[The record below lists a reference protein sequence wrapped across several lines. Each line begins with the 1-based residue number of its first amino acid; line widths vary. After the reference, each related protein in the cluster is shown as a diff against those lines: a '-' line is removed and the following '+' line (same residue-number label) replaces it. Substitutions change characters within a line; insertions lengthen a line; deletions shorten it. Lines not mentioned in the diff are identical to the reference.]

1 MRSARITAAGITVL
15 LAAGLVAGCTSAP
28 TEGATNTTTAPAVTI
43 SPDATS
49 TPDAQATPAPGETA
63 TTAPE
68 DTAPAAPQ
76 DFEVGQE
83 VTLDDRKAVEEAGL
97 AVYKDRKGNVTVW
110 DPSTNKMPK
119 QAVKDIQSA
128 GQTKAPKTNLA
139 VRDAVSEMRRAAAWT
154 NGLIPVAIT
163 HAATYAEDGSLLS
176 IDGWSYMTTGDILEY
191 GAIWPTYG
199 AALAGVKA
207 KIAASPNA
215 EKYTIIDL
223 G

>member
-15 LAAGLVAGCTSAP
+15 LTAGLVAGCTSAP
-28 TEGATNTTTAPAVTI
+28 TEGASTPAATPVVTSTPGASSTPDTTPAAGETTTA
-43 SPDATS
+43 
-49 TPDAQATPAPGETA
+49 
-63 TTAPE
+63 APE
-68 DTAPAAPQ
+68 DTTAPAAPQ

-119 QAVKDIQSA
+119 QAVKDIQSV
-128 GQTKAPKTNLA
+128 GQTKAPANSDSTVAA
-139 VRDAVSEMRRAAAWT
+139 VAEMRRAMSWT
-154 NGLIPVAIT
+154 GGLIPVAIIQN
-163 HAATYAEDGSLLS
+163 ARYDSDGSLLETN
-176 IDGWSYMTTGDILEY
+176 GWGYMTTGDILV
-191 GAIWPTYG
+191 ATDSWPSYD

>member
-15 LAAGLVAGCTSAP
+15 LTAGLVAGCTSAP
-28 TEGATNTTTAPAVTI
+28 TEGASTPAATPVASST
-43 SPDATS
+43 PDATS
-49 TPDAQATPAPGETA
+49 TPDTTPAPGETT

-83 VTLDDRKAVEEAGL
+83 VSIDDRKAVEEAGL

-119 QAVKDIQSA
+119 QAVKDIQSV
-128 GQTKAPKTNLA
+128 GQTKAPEQHQTIK
-139 VRDAVSEMRRAAAWT
+139 DAVSEMRRASAWT
-154 NGLIPVAIT
+154 NGLIPVSIIQ
-163 HAATYAEDGSLLS
+163 ATSHEEDGTLISV
-176 IDGWSYMTTGDILEY
+176 DGWTYMTTGDILEY
-191 GAIWPTYG
+191 GDIWPTRA